1 MPVFTE
7 ESSPE
12 MLQRASGLKEPPL
25 PRLSSPPPQNTDR
38 TASGSR
44 HEVVVIG
51 SGPAGIMLSLM
62 LTRYGISV
70 LPVEKVTSMII
81 PGQADGLQPRTLEVL
96 RTLGLYEEIFSQGF
110 PNYRIAFWNPGKEGI
125 VRTAVA
131 DDVTVPSR
139 YPHKILLAAGRVV
152 NILERQMNKYGN
164 EVERGVEFEKFEI
177 VGGEWPVKVH
187 LRDTVTGRRFGV
199 FTKFLV
205 GADGAHSKVREQMGA
220 KLQGESTDYIWG
232 VVDAVLKTDFPDIRK
247 RCAIHSNAASIMAI
261 PREMIESQQYM
272 TRLYTQLEENVD
284 ETSTVASAADEA
296 EAKARARERRKRV
309 TLPRIL
315 DQVKRT
321 MEPYNVEVVKVDWW
335 AAYQIGQRVATRFA
349 LQDSEGTDRVF
360 IMGDACHT
368 HSPKAGQGMNVSMMD
383 GYNLAWKLAYEL
395 LELAPKGSLLP
406 TYESER
412 KDIAQQLIDFDNT
425 FASKFSQKMGG
436 PEEGGLTHEEFFD
449 VFHTGGGFT
458 SGCGIEYQQSNLV
471 KKNPVKALS
480 TTLNLDFG
488 LLRAGRRLINVPL
501 RRFSDDAPCEFH
513 DALPSN
519 GHHVVLLILPQDFKS
534 PKIQQKISYLTITLP
549 QKFVQG
555 IVEPYVIHP
564 LKSNDDV
571 EWSDFPKAFK
581 EDWEWNFLGDV
592 SGQAYETFGVSKEA
606 GVVAVLRPDGVVGG
620 VWDLQELAPKGEVE
634 RWLSTNLASGGTRS
648 VL

>member
-1 MPVFTE
+1 
-7 ESSPE
+7 
-12 MLQRASGLKEPPL
+12 R
-25 PRLSSPPPQNTDR
+25 
-38 TASGSR
+38 
-44 HEVVVIG
+44 
-51 SGPAGIMLSLM
+51 
-62 LTRYGISV
+62 
-70 LPVEKVTSMII
+70 
-81 PGQADGLQPRTLEVL
+81 
-96 RTLGLYEEIFSQGF
+96 
-110 PNYRIAFWNPGKEGI
+110 W
-125 VRTAVA
+125 
-131 DDVTVPSR
+131 
-139 YPHKILLAAGRVV
+139 
-152 NILERQMNKYGN
+152 NKYGN
-164 EVERGVEFEKFEI
+164 EVERGVEFERFEI
-177 VGGEWPVKVH
+177 VGGEWPVKVY
-187 LRDTVTGRRFGV
+187 LRYTVTGRRFEV

-232 VVDAVLKTDFPDIRK
+232 VVDAVLKTNFPDIRK

-261 PREMIESQQYM
+261 PREMIENQQYM
-272 TRLYTQLEENVD
+272 TRLYTQLEESVD
-284 ETSTVASAADEA
+284 ATSAVASAADEA

-321 MEPYNVEVVKVDWW
+321 MEPYNVEVLKVDWW
-335 AAYQIGQRVATRFA
+335 AAYQIGQRVATRFT

-395 LELAPKGSLLP
+395 LGLAPKARSSRLMRYTCPGHPLGTIVDNTP
-406 TYESER
+406 TQSER
-412 KDIAQQLIDFDNT
+412 KDIAQQLIDFDNA

-449 VFHTGGGFT
+449 IFHTGGGFT

-471 KKNPVKALS
+471 KKNPVKALT
-480 TTLNLDFG
+480 TTLNPDFG

-519 GHHVVLLILPQDFKS
+519 GHHAVLVILPQDFKS
-534 PKIQQKISYLTITLP
+534 LKIQRKISYLTTTLP

-571 EWSDFPKAFK
+571 EWSDFPKALK
-581 EDWEWNFLGDV
+581 EYWEWNFLGDV

-634 RWLSTNLASGGTRS
+634 RWLSANLTSSGTRS